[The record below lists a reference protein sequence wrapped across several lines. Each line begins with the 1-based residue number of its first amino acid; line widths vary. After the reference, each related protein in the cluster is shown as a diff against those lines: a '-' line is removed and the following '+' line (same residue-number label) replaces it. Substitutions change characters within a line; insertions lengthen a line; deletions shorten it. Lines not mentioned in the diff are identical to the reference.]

1 MFCHFRISIAGSPP
15 QTVVFQLNPDKCPT
29 TCDNF
34 IALCQSSAT
43 AKRPSS
49 SSTAS
54 SSTHDVV
61 QPTYRGTDFHRIL
74 PGFMIQG
81 GDFTK
86 FDGSGGYAAPSTN
99 KGQTTFPDENFD
111 ISHDREGILS
121 MANRGKNTNGSQF
134 FITLGKTLHLDG
146 KHVAFGHVVRG
157 VEVVREVSK
166 VETEG
171 DNGRPVMLQRVVIVD
186 CGLGTGDDG
195 DSDSGSSSSSS
206 SSESSSLENRR
217 KRSSSKKKHR
227 RRKDEED
234 EASHKKRKRSR
245 DRSSRSKNRKR
256 RDKDD
261 CSRDHKHRKH
271 SKDKSSHR
279 HRSRN
284 YSSSSEEGE
293 RHGHSSEKRHKS
305 DRRSD
310 DRHHRKKKSDRK

>member
-15 QTVVFQLNPDKCPT
+15 KTVVFQLQPDICPK

-49 SSTAS
+49 SAP
-54 SSTHDVV
+54 STHVDNNNV

-74 PGFMIQG
+74 PTFMIQG

-86 FDGSGGYAAPSTN
+86 FDGTGGHAHPTTNSGQP
-99 KGQTTFPDENFD
+99 TFPDENFT
-111 ISHDREGILS
+111 ISHDREGTLS

-157 VEVVREVSK
+157 VEVVRDIAK

-171 DNGRPVMLQRVVIVD
+171 DNGRPVMMQRVRIVD
-186 CGLGTGDDG
+186 CGLGTGDDD
-195 DSDSGSSSSSS
+195 DSEDSSGGSSSSSS
-206 SSESSSLENRR
+206 SSSLNEKR
-217 KRSSSKKKHR
+217 KRSKKSKHR
-227 RRKDEED
+227 RKDD
-234 EASHKKRKRSR
+234 DDDSYHKKRKRSR
-245 DRSSRSKNRKR
+245 DRSSHSKHRKR
-256 RDKDD
+256 QHDKDD
-261 CSRDHKHRKH
+261 YKRKK

-279 HRSRN
+279 QRRKDD
-284 YSSSSEEGE
+284 SSASEEDEGH
-293 RHGHSSEKRHKS
+293 RHSSKKRHKH

-310 DRHHRKKKSDRK
+310 DKHHRKKKSDRR